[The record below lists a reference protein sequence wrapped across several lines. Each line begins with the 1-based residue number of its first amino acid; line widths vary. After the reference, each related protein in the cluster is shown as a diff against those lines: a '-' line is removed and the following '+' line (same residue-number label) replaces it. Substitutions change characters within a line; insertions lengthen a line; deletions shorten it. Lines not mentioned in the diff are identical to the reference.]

1 MNHLYESMRQHPDTG
16 PVMALLELVD
26 PVDEFSRALCLV
38 RDCFSSS
45 DTLRTLSRKKLKGL
59 LGERMQLVV
68 AYETAVFQAAR
79 DLGANPQAFVEA
91 IKVLPAGQ
99 FTELHMAY
107 VAQVRE
113 LMGRN
118 VG

>member
-1 MNHLYESMRQHPDTG
+1 ME
-16 PVMALLELVD
+16 LLELVD

-59 LGERMQLVV
+59 LGERMRLVQ
-68 AYETAVFQAAR
+68 AYEVAVLQAAR
-79 DLGANPQAFVEA
+79 DWGAEPKTFLEA
-91 IKVLPAGQ
+91 IKELPPGE
-99 FTELHMAY
+99 FTRLHMAY

-113 LMGRN
+113 LMGRPL
-118 VG
+118 GTS